1 MVSECKGIYFTLIM
15 QLLQPLF
22 FAKPLFLLPRARF
35 NKGGVKCHLGNPEK
49 HTDFHTETYRLSVR
63 KSVCF
68 LV

>member
-1 MVSECKGIYFTLIM
+1 MQRYIIYTNYATFTTTF
-15 QLLQPLF
+15 F

>member
-1 MVSECKGIYFTLIM
+1 M

-49 HTDFHTETYRLSVR
+49 HTDFRCESRYVS
-63 KSVCF
+63 
-68 LV
+68 

>member
-1 MVSECKGIYFTLIM
+1 M

-35 NKGGVKCHLGNPEK
+35 NKGGVKCHLGNPAK

>member
-1 MVSECKGIYFTLIM
+1 MQRYIIYTNYATFTTT
-15 QLLQPLF
+15 F